1 MEPNISTL
9 EELIKEPVRQRNGWI
24 PRIRLR
30 GVGLR
35 ASERSLL
42 LFVVDAGLMVLSLFV
57 AVKAR
62 TEWLDAPGS
71 FTALW
76 RWWVSLV
83 IVWWIVAHLVE
94 AYDLALA
101 ASAPHSML
109 TAGAAAAVTAVVYQF
124 IPYYTPP
131 LTTRGLALL
140 FVIAA
145 TAAVMVW
152 RGVYSVLFIQ
162 PAFETRVLVFGAG
175 LAGRALARAMRR
187 GGETGSINPY
197 HGTGYRIIGFV
208 DDDPDKM
215 NQVEALGAPVLGGSR
230 DLGRLAAELKPD
242 QIVLAITHR
251 NAMDETAFDALMT
264 CRELGFQV
272 TTMQAVYERI
282 LGRVPVDHIG
292 RNITLV
298 LPADDRGPGE
308 RLYGVIKRGADL
320 LVAGLTL
327 IPLGAIVPLVA
338 LLNLVGNRGPLFY
351 RQVRV
356 GQGGRL
362 FSVYKFRTMVT
373 DAEKETGAVWARA
386 GDPRVTPVGRLL
398 RRARLDEVPQVLN
411 VLRGEMSLI
420 GPRPE
425 RPEFVDAL
433 AREIPFYRARHA
445 VRPGLTG
452 WAQVRY
458 GYGSSVEDARIKLEY
473 DLYYVRHAGFYL
485 DALIW
490 LKTLAVVLRLQGK

>member
-9 EELIKEPVRQRNGWI
+9 EEITQEPVRQRTRWI

-30 GVGLR
+30 GIGLR

-42 LFVVDAGLMVLSLFV
+42 LLVVDAGLMVLSLAI
-57 AVKAR
+57 AVKVR
-62 TEWLDAPGS
+62 TDWLDAPGA

-76 RWWVSLV
+76 RWWVVLAV
-83 IVWWIVAHLVE
+83 LWWIVAQLLE

-109 TAGAAAAVTAVVYQF
+109 TAGAAATLTAVLYQF
-124 IPYYTPP
+124 IPYFTPP
-131 LTTRGLALL
+131 LTTRGLAVL

-145 TAAVMVW
+145 TAAVMLW
-152 RGVYSVLFIQ
+152 RGIYAVLFIQ

-175 LAGRALARAMRR
+175 SAGKALARAMR
-187 GGETGSINPY
+187 GGGDTGSINPY
-197 HGTGYRIIGFV
+197 HGTGYRIVGFV

-215 NQVEALGAPVLGGSR
+215 NQVEALGAPVLGGSD
-230 DLGRLAAELKPD
+230 DLIRLARELRPN

-251 NAMDETAFDALMT
+251 HAIGEAAFDALMT
-264 CRELGFQV
+264 CREQGFHV

-292 RNITLV
+292 RNITMV

-308 RLYGVIKRGADL
+308 RVYGAIKRATDFL
-320 LVAGLTL
+320 IAGLTL
-327 IPLGAIVPLVA
+327 IPLGAVIPLVA
-338 LLNLVGNRGPLFY
+338 LLNLAGNRGPLFY

-373 DAEKETGAVWARA
+373 DAEKETGAVWAQA

-398 RRARLDEVPQVLN
+398 RKSRVDELPQVLN
-411 VLRGEMSLI
+411 VLRGEMSMI

-458 GYGSSVEDARIKLEY
+458 GYGSSVDDARVKLEY